1 MLGRLKLLPFTF
13 IILMISSRIQF
24 SFAKTNDLN
33 IGKIDKGQINL
44 TIKNLRKEKSIS
56 LEGDWLFFWNELL
69 PPKNEKIE
77 TRLVDS
83 HLLKIPGAWRSGKD
97 RSLKNF
103 NDYGFSSYALEV
115 KGVPK
120 GTKLSLMAT
129 EISSSYKIMIV
140 YKNSYEDLGGL
151 GKVGNKV
158 NNSTPQSGQFL
169 NDFIVKEK
177 NFKILIHV
185 SNFHHRDGGPLKT
198 IKIGLKKDLKKQF
211 DANNHGSFFILGVF
225 LIMAINHLGIY
236 FQRKEDKES
245 LWFALFCLTMT
256 IRYLSIN
263 SYFDIFF
270 DSPGILAYALGKKL
284 EYLTFFLIGQTFLTF
299 LKCIFDNY
307 FSDILLKWYWRLGLV
322 LSTITI
328 LTPVSFFTRLTEA
341 YQYVIIL
348 ISFFLLFQMTR
359 ASIKNIPYSRICLSG
374 NIILIFGAIYDILVA
389 RQMVPPPGISLFTSS
404 IFVFIQSYIISKK
417 FSYAYQRA
425 ETLNNELEDKIE
437 TRTKEISGLLNN
449 LKSSIFY
456 VGEDLKVIPPF
467 SSYSQKLFK
476 KDINGKS
483 VFEFLFISYQT
494 GTRKFNEVS
503 LSFKSIF
510 GDDELNYSF
519 VEVNFPQSIIFA
531 DSERPEGRTLKISY
545 SPIYNKEKSVEKL
558 MFIVEDI
565 SDFETYYQEA
575 KKDQQSYTFMKEILT
590 ISNKESVIFDL
601 KNSIQASIEELE
613 FFLSPLSELDNIP
626 QQMKRYKNFIDKVNT
641 QTKRMVSLNTKIHT
655 KAAEFD
661 YVSIQGEKEYG
672 KRENTKGINHR
683 VEITNKLIDIFDY
696 ILLYRNV
703 MNLFSPIELDF
714 SFDNKIEEKIRDLK
728 ILLSNLFQKTFLIQ
742 DLKLIDKTK
751 LARMAVLAKTYPD
764 FDHTIK
770 LITLRTSYISLLLKS
785 IHKDVE
791 SSIFTSIANLFKQ
804 IPDQSKL
811 NETIMN
817 QNLILPY
824 KEVLKFSF

>member
-1 MLGRLKLLPFTF
+1 MVSSGIPFGY
-13 IILMISSRIQF
+13 
-24 SFAKTNDLN
+24 AKDQTLT
-33 IGKIDKGQINL
+33 IGKVEKGKIDLSIEDLK
-44 TIKNLRKEKSIS
+44 KEQSIS

-77 TRLVDS
+77 KRLRDS
-83 HLLKIPGAWRSGKD
+83 HLIKIPGAWSAGKD
-97 RSLKNF
+97 KDLKNF
-103 NDYGFSSYALEV
+103 KDYGYSSYVLEV
-115 KGVPK
+115 KGIPK
-120 GTKLSLMAT
+120 DTKLSLMAT

-140 YKNSYEDLGGL
+140 YKNGYEDLGGL
-151 GKVGNKV
+151 GKVGNKI
-158 NNSTPQSGQFL
+158 NNSTPQSGQFF
-169 NDFIVKEK
+169 NDFILKEK
-177 NFKILIHV
+177 SFKILIHV
-185 SNFHHRDGGPLKT
+185 SNFYHRDGGPLKT
-198 IKIGLKKDLKKQF
+198 IKIGLKNELKKQF
-211 DANNHGSFFILGVF
+211 DTNNHGSFFILGVF
-225 LIMAINHLGIY
+225 LIMAINHLGIFY
-236 FQRKEDKES
+236 QRKEDKES

-263 SYFDIFF
+263 SYFDVFF
-270 DSPGILAYALGKKL
+270 ENPGIFAYALGKKL

-299 LKCIFDNY
+299 LKCIFENY
-307 FSDILLKWYWRLGLV
+307 FSNILLKWYWRLGLL
-322 LSTITI
+322 LSAITI

-341 YQYVIIL
+341 YQYIIIL
-348 ISFFLLFQMTR
+348 ISFYLLFQMTR

-437 TRTKEISGLLNN
+437 KRTKEISGLLNN
-449 LKSSIFY
+449 LESSIFY
-456 VGEDLKVIPPF
+456 VGKDLKVTPPF
-467 SSYSQKLFK
+467 SSYSEKLFK
-476 KDINGKS
+476 KDIKGKS
-483 VFEFLFISYQT
+483 VFEFLFISYQK
-494 GTRKFNEVS
+494 GSRKFDEVL
-503 LSFKSIF
+503 LSFKSVF

-545 SPIYNKEKSVEKL
+545 SPIFNKQKNVEKL

-565 SDFETYYQEA
+565 SDFEKYYQEA

-590 ISNKESVIFDL
+590 IKDKESVILDL

-613 FFLSPLSELDNIP
+613 FFLSPLCEADGVP
-626 QQMKRYKNFIDKVNT
+626 QHMERYKGFIDKVNIK
-641 QTKRMVSLNTKIHT
+641 TKSMKSLNTKIHT

-661 YVSIQGEKEYG
+661 YTSIKGEKDYG

-714 SFDNKIEEKIRDLK
+714 SFDSKIEEKIKDLK

-742 DLKLIDKTK
+742 DLNLIDKTK
-751 LARMAVLAKTYPD
+751 LARMALLAKTYPD
-764 FDHTIK
+764 FDHTIN

-785 IHKDVE
+785 IHKDME
-791 SSIFTSIANLFKQ
+791 SSTFTSIANLFKQ

-824 KEVLKFSF
+824 KEVLKFSL